1 VHLFLYKK
9 LDTIAFS
16 SCSAGIG
23 RTGAYITIQ
32 NTIEKI
38 LDDEA
43 DALDLA
49 ETIRKFRSQRPG
61 MVQTEVWFV
70 FAFFPLFDISV
81 T

>member
-1 VHLFLYKK
+1 VSVYIKK

-16 SCSAGIG
+16 SFSAGIG

-32 NTIEKI
+32 NTIERI
-38 LDDEA
+38 LHDEE
-43 DALDLA
+43 DALDIA
-49 ETIRKFRSQRPG
+49 ETIRKFRSHRPG

-70 FAFFPLFDISV
+70 FFSFHIPV